1 MPIGMTPTMSASW
14 GSGGND
20 FVANPLSIVAV
31 GMNPIGMKNLYYYM
45 SKKDLAHQIIRFK
58 VFFSFFLF
66 F

>member
-31 GMNPIGMKNLYYYM
+31 GMNPIGMESFRIARIENTKC
-45 SKKDLAHQIIRFK
+45 RFA
-58 VFFSFFLF
+58 LENRT
-66 F
+66 

>member
-31 GMNPIGMKNLYYYM
+31 GMNPIGMQPSNPHRHVRTRNRPKITY
-45 SKKDLAHQIIRFK
+45 SR
-58 VFFSFFLF
+58 
-66 F
+66 